1 MDSKDESKK
10 KQEANK
16 PKRSPFDLIFNQI
29 QKKKVTKES
38 NESNFQVKE
47 FFRGFERNSSK
58 GQKKKEEEELK
69 NQSKTDD
76 HNKENGQ
83 NEVLNKEEKSASD
96 EARWIQVTEF
106 MQKFGKKAECYSIN
120 LNNCSLTQTDLNDL
134 GVHLSFLPDVEEID
148 LSWNNLIG
156 GSIKQLTPHFRH
168 VAKLKLL
175 CLSNCSLIAEDAS
188 ALGEALEYIPH
199 LEALDLSW
207 NSDIGGNLSK
217 VTQHIPAKCELK
229 MLNLTECGLGET
241 DGEALATAIRKM
253 PHLEALDLSLNKH
266 IGSIM
271 NSLVVELKSCSSIRV
286 LNLHATG
293 LHQDNIQYLSA
304 IFQYWPNLRVLDLS
318 SNKEAGGGFREA
330 AARLTAFKHL
340 ERLDIHQC
348 SLSQDDVNAL
358 TQVIPL
364 LSNLEVL
371 DISSNKAVGLSPEYL
386 FSRLRF
392 LPKLKSVLI
401 NNCGLKEES
410 FAALAEASHYLLD
423 LNVLDL
429 SWNKC
434 VGGKLKLLLGTLK
447 TATALQRMVL
457 SSCNLVTQ
465 DLAVLASAAQA
476 GHLDSLKQLDIAYN
490 DTVPDEGWMLFFE
503 SAHVLKN
510 ITELDVSLPP
520 SSHRSCGPWFIHLLS
535 ILVKLPKLRE
545 LGMQR
550 WLLTAAE
557 KQQLSHIMTEK
568 NISIL
573 FD

>member
-1 MDSKDESKK
+1 
-10 KQEANK
+10 
-16 PKRSPFDLIFNQI
+16 
-29 QKKKVTKES
+29 
-38 NESNFQVKE
+38 
-47 FFRGFERNSSK
+47 
-58 GQKKKEEEELK
+58 
-69 NQSKTDD
+69 
-76 HNKENGQ
+76 
-83 NEVLNKEEKSASD
+83 
-96 EARWIQVTEF
+96 
-106 MQKFGKKAECYSIN
+106 SI
-120 LNNCSLTQTDLNDL
+120 T
-134 GVHLSFLPDVEEID
+134 
-148 LSWNNLIG
+148 
-156 GSIKQLTPHFRH
+156 
-168 VAKLKLL
+168 
-175 CLSNCSLIAEDAS
+175 
-188 ALGEALEYIPH
+188 GEALEYIPH

-217 VTQHIPAKCELK
+217 VTQHIPVQFELK
-229 MLNLTECGLGET
+229 VLNLTECGLGET
-241 DGEALATAIRKM
+241 DGEALATAIGKM
-253 PHLEALDLSLNKH
+253 PHLEALDLSLNKY

-271 NSLVVELKSCSSIRV
+271 NSLVVELKSCSSLRV

-304 IFQYWPNLRVLDLS
+304 IFHYWPNLRVLDLS

-348 SLSQDDVNAL
+348 CLSQDDVNAL

-371 DISSNKAVGLSPEYL
+371 DISSNKAVGVSPEYL

-392 LPKLKSVLI
+392 LPRLKSVLV
-401 NNCGLKEES
+401 NNCSLKEES

-423 LNVLDL
+423 LRVLDL

-434 VGGKLKLLLGTLK
+434 VGGKLKLLLDTLK
-447 TATALQRMVL
+447 TATALQSMVL

-476 GHLDSLKQLDIAYN
+476 GHLDSLQQLDIAYN
-490 DTVPDEGWMLFFE
+490 DTVVDEGWMLFFE
-503 SAHVLKN
+503 SAHALKN
-510 ITELDVSLPP
+510 ITELDVSLRP
-520 SSHRSCGPWFIHLLS
+520 SSNRSCGPWFIHLLS
-535 ILVKLPKLRE
+535 ILVKLPGLRE

-557 KQQLSHIMTEK
+557 KQQLSYIMTEK

>member
-1 MDSKDESKK
+1 MDTKDESQKNK
-10 KQEANK
+10 EGDK
-16 PKRSPFDLIFNQI
+16 PKRSPFDLILNQI
-29 QKKKVTKES
+29 QKKKVTKEN
-38 NESNFQVKE
+38 NENNFQVKQ
-47 FFRGFERNSSK
+47 FFRGFERNSRKSE
-58 GQKKKEEEELK
+58 KKKEGDEPK
-69 NQSKTDD
+69 NQSTSGD
-76 HNKENGQ
+76 HNKKNG
-83 NEVLNKEEKSASD
+83 ESEISKKEEKSATD
-96 EARWIQVTEF
+96 EAGWFKVTEF
-106 MQKFGKKAECYSIN
+106 MQRFGKKAECLSIN
-120 LNNCSLTQTDLNDL
+120 LNNCSLTQTDLHDL
-134 GVHLSFLPDVEEID
+134 GGHLPFLPDVEEMD

-156 GSIKQLTPHFRH
+156 GSLKLLSPHLRH
-168 VAKLKLL
+168 VARLKLL
-175 CLSNCSLIAEDAS
+175 CLSNCSLTADDAS
-188 ALGEALEYIPH
+188 ALGEALENIPH

-217 VTQHIPAKCELK
+217 VIQHIPAQCELK
-229 MLNLTECGLGET
+229 VLNLTECGLGET

-253 PHLEALDLSLNKH
+253 PHLEALDLSLNKC

-271 NSLVVELKSCSSIRV
+271 NSLVVELKNCSSLRV
-286 LNLHATG
+286 LILHTTG
-293 LHQDNIQYLSA
+293 LRQDNIQYLSA

-348 SLSQDDVNAL
+348 CLSQDDVNAL

-371 DISSNKAVGLSPEYL
+371 DISSNKAVGVSPEYL

-392 LPKLKSVLI
+392 LPRLKSVLV
-401 NNCGLKEES
+401 NNCSLKEES

-423 LNVLDL
+423 LKVLDL

-447 TATALQRMVL
+447 TATALKSMVL

-465 DLAVLASAAQA
+465 DLAVLATAAQA
-476 GHLDSLKQLDIAYN
+476 GHLDSLQQLDIAYN

-503 SAHVLKN
+503 SLIALKN
-510 ITELDVSLPP
+510 ITELDVSLRP
-520 SSHRSCGPWFIHLLS
+520 SSNRSCGPWFIHLLS
-535 ILVKLPKLRE
+535 IFVKLPRLRE

-557 KQQLSHIMTEK
+557 KKQLGHIMAEK